1 MICIPSWRQW
11 AITRGN
17 GFLGG
22 SQEPVVAAKRQK
34 EELLAKRQEEKL
46 VKRQGEDPAKRQEE
60 ELAKR
65 QEEDPAKRHSFVTIP
80 SGRLPYLIG

>member
-34 EELLAKRQEEKL
+34 EELAMREEEELSKRL
-46 VKRQGEDPAKRQEE
+46 EE
-60 ELAKR
+60 ELAKGELKDLQR
-65 QEEDPAKRHSFVTIP
+65 ACPQLCCYSVRKASLRV
-80 SGRLPYLIG
+80 IGVLVRGC

>member
-22 SQEPVVAAKRQK
+22 SQEPVVAAKGQK
-34 EELLAKRQEEKL
+34 
-46 VKRQGEDPAKRQEE
+46 E

-65 QEEDPAKRHSFVTIP
+65 QEEDPAKGQEEELTKGPEKFEHIE
-80 SGRLPYLIG
+80 